1 MQVLKAED
9 GQWPNANGVS
19 SSTPSAN
26 ESGSNGRAVK
36 HIEEDPENE
45 FTGVGQYELGMPRI
59 INVGIDGPGKR
70 LTPSCM
76 PAHMLC
82 SPVQGPT
89 CCSSVMPHA
98 AFSAWQLKSSS
109 ALGVPDLL
117 S

>member
-1 MQVLKAED
+1 MQALKAED

-19 SSTPSAN
+19 SGTPRAN
-26 ESGSNGRAVK
+26 EMGSDGRAVK

-59 INVGIDGPGKR
+59 INVGIDGPGKS

-82 SPVQGPT
+82 GT
-89 CCSSVMPHA
+89 
-98 AFSAWQLKSSS
+98 F
-109 ALGVPDLL
+109 
-117 S
+117 